1 MFWWRLR
8 NLAPYLA
15 VFAVSDKSTLLRC
28 SLGETKGGPNALMS
42 AEMTESKFSEA
53 TSLSLPAAS
62 ARQLLERLRR
72 VEDVT
77 DVNHLFD

>member
-1 MFWWRLR
+1 
-8 NLAPYLA
+8 
-15 VFAVSDKSTLLRC
+15 
-28 SLGETKGGPNALMS
+28 MS